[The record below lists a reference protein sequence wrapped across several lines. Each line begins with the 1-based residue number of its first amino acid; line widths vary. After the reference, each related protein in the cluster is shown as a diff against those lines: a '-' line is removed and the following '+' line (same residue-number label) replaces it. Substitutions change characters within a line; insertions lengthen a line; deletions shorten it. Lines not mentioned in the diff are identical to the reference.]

1 MSVSMPELKGQ
12 FSVDIEHLHKLG
24 AKDLHAANNIQI
36 CKSNQLSSDEMLY
49 LSLCRSHLLQS
60 TIHEPRK
67 KLISKGEQV
76 NSAYFI
82 VEGILLGVNGESV
95 YRFGPGSVIGLA
107 EGIMRMPIGFDLVTV
122 TSVQTNLISLQRA
135 DIILTNLAPT
145 MQTIFKTIIN
155 RTLA

>member
-1 MSVSMPELKGQ
+1 MSVSMPELRGQ

-24 AKDLHAANNIQI
+24 VKDPHAANNVQI
-36 CKSNQLSSDEMLY
+36 FKSNQLSSDEMLY
-49 LSLCRSHLLQS
+49 LSLCRSHLLHSSIYQ
-60 TIHEPRK
+60 PRK
-67 KLISKGEQV
+67 KLLSKGEQI

-82 VEGILLGVNGESV
+82 VEGTLLGVNGESV
-95 YRFGPGSVIGLA
+95 NRFGPGSVIGLE

-122 TSVQTNLISLQRA
+122 TSVQANLIPLQKA

>member
-1 MSVSMPELKGQ
+1 MPELKGQ
-12 FSVDIEHLHKLG
+12 FSVDVEHLHKLG
-24 AKDLHAANNIQI
+24 AKGSHAANNIQVF
-36 CKSNQLSSDEMLY
+36 KSNQLSSDEMLY
-49 LSLCRSHLLQS
+49 LSLCRSHLLHS

-67 KLISKGEQV
+67 KLISKGELV

-82 VEGILLGVNGESV
+82 VEGTLLGVNGESV

-122 TSVQTNLISLQRA
+122 TSVQANLIPLQKA

>member
-1 MSVSMPELKGQ
+1 MSFPFVA
-12 FSVDIEHLHKLG
+12 F
-24 AKDLHAANNIQI
+24 
-36 CKSNQLSSDEMLY
+36 
-49 LSLCRSHLLQS
+49 

-82 VEGILLGVNGESV
+82 VEGTLLGVNGESV

-107 EGIMRMPIGFDLVTV
+107 EGIMRIPIGFDLVTV
-122 TSVQTNLISLQRA
+122 TSVQAILIPLQKA

-155 RTLA
+155 RPLA

>member
-1 MSVSMPELKGQ
+1 MPELKGQ

-24 AKDLHAANNIQI
+24 LKDPHASNNIQFV
-36 CKSNQLSSDEMLY
+36 KSNQLSSDEMLY
-49 LSLCRSHLLQS
+49 LSLCRSHLLHS

-82 VEGILLGVNGESV
+82 VEGTLLGVNGESV

-107 EGIMRMPIGFDLVTV
+107 EGIMRVPIGFDLVTV
-122 TSVQTNLISLQRA
+122 TSAHINLISLQKA

-145 MQTIFKTIIN
+145 LQTIFKTIIN

>member
-1 MSVSMPELKGQ
+1 MGVSMPELKAQ

-24 AKDLHAANNIQI
+24 AKDLRAANNIQI
-36 CKSNQLSSDEMLY
+36 FKSNQLSSDEMLY
-49 LSLCRSHLLQS
+49 LSLCRSHLLHF
-60 TIHEPRK
+60 TILEPRK
-67 KLISKGEQV
+67 KLLSKGEQV

-82 VEGILLGVNGESV
+82 VEGTLLGVNGESV

-122 TSVQTNLISLQRA
+122 TSVQTSLISLQRA

-145 MQTIFKTIIN
+145 MQTIFKTIIK

>member
-1 MSVSMPELKGQ
+1 MSVSMPELRGQ

-24 AKDLHAANNIQI
+24 VKDPHASNNVQI
-36 CKSNQLSSDEMLY
+36 FKSSQLSSDEMLY
-49 LSLCRSHLLQS
+49 LSLCRSHLLHS
-60 TIHEPRK
+60 TIYEPRK
-67 KLISKGEQV
+67 KLLSEGEQV

-82 VEGILLGVNGESV
+82 VQGTLLGVNGELV

-122 TSVQTNLISLQRA
+122 TSVKANLIPLQKA

-145 MQTIFKTIIN
+145 MQTIFKTIIK